1 MVVLMVVVVAAVRVV
16 LLVVLLI
23 LAVSSISSQFGLVV
37 NTLVSINIVTLRQA
51 WLVPGWV
58 TILGRVNHLGTE
70 PGTQVNSARAV
81 RLWVGTVSTQQKLGV
96 NRHIG

>member
-51 WLVPGWV
+51 RLVPGWV
-58 TILGRVNHLGTE
+58 TILGRVNHLGVE
-70 PGTQVNSARAV
+70 PGTQVYSM
-81 RLWVGTVSTQQKLGV
+81 
-96 NRHIG
+96 